1 MAQAFNLPTATLRC
15 ILDVMVRAIPA
26 FLFIF
31 SSALA
36 FCSVES
42 LQQALALF
50 NSGKYQQSYDLVSQ
64 YLREAP
70 TSPTAYKLLGMDEY
84 MLGHPR
90 EALASV
96 LHATE
101 LAPSDAD
108 ALYYLGRLYFSTD
121 KIPAALETF
130 QKTIALDPLNI
141 RARNYLGQSLE
152 ALGRRD
158 EAEKAYLQA
167 IEVQKD
173 QPKKSAWPDYNLGVL
188 YLDDGRTAESIA
200 AFRRALQVNPSLPEA
215 EIKLAVALSK
225 QQPVPEAFELLRQAL
240 RTDPAN
246 AEAHYRLAVL
256 LTKSGRREE
265 AQEQFALFA
274 KYRKP

>member
-1 MAQAFNLPTATLRC
+1 MS
-15 ILDVMVRAIPA
+15 RAIRA
-26 FLFIF
+26 SVFLLC
-31 SSALA
+31 SALA
-36 FCSVES
+36 FCSIES

-50 NSGKYQQSYDLVSQ
+50 NSGKYQESFDLVSQ

-70 TSPTAYKLLGMDEY
+70 SSPTAYKLLGMDEY

-101 LAPSDAD
+101 LAPNDAD

-130 QKTIALDPLNI
+130 QKTLALDPLNV

-158 EAEKAYLQA
+158 EAEKAYLRA
-167 IEVQKD
+167 SELQKD
-173 QPKKSAWPDYNLGVL
+173 QVKKFAWPDYNLGVL
-188 YLDDGRTAESIA
+188 YLDDGRTADAIA
-200 AFRRALQVNPSLPEA
+200 ALRRALQLNPSFSEA

-225 QQPVPEAFELLRQAL
+225 QQPVPEAFELLQQAL

-256 LTKSGRREE
+256 LTKSGKREE
-265 AQEQFALFA
+265 AQEQFALFE